1 VAVALTI
8 RLRHRRWLRPCG
20 HPTGPNNDDMQATL
34 ELAGDPQTLLKAINE
49 LGRRQLEEMF
59 LYHGVH
65 ILGGG

>member
-1 VAVALTI
+1 
-8 RLRHRRWLRPCG
+8 
-20 HPTGPNNDDMQATL
+20 MQATL